1 MNTTW
6 IRTLQLIE
14 SFASAHIQ
22 IRRFKADFLEQ
33 LGNFGTETE
42 AYPILYAVPQAA
54 TFQNSLDTQLN
65 RFTITF
71 YSLDVIQKDRANI
84 NNVLNNTSL
93 ILNDLFKYFKESDI
107 PGIETIENSGL
118 TPVNNYLLDYVA
130 GWRMNLTFEVETY
143 SYCEIPFSTAP
154 TYSIYDPDIV
164 YAQWQGPAG
173 PAGPTG
179 PAGPAGPTGADG
191 ANGATGPIGP
201 TGPYPFYYQSL
212 APTGSVTTG
221 SFWFDSDLGRLY
233 VYVDDG
239 NTTQWVTPTAVIGPA
254 GATGP
259 TGPSGGPIG
268 PTGPQGPTGASGLD
282 YTEYLAWVTQSG
294 TAAPIAV
301 VEKNDTGFIFTYNYA
316 GQGNYEIIAT
326 GAFPIRNKVVPYFN
340 SQANQGFT
348 SILWNNINQLE
359 VFTTDTSA
367 ILQDFQ
373 FTGNLVIKIYN

>member
-22 IRRFKADFLEQ
+22 VRRFKADFLEQ

-42 AYPILYAVPQAA
+42 EYPILYAVPQAA
-54 TFQNSLDTQLN
+54 LFQNSLDTQLN

-143 SYCEIPFSTAP
+143 SYCEIPFSFAP
-154 TYSIYDPDIV
+154 TFSIYDPDII

-179 PAGPAGPTGADG
+179 PAGPAGATGVDG
-191 ANGATGPIGP
+191 ANGATGPQGP

-212 APTGSVTTG
+212 APTGSITTG

-254 GATGP
+254 GP
-259 TGPSGGPIG
+259 QGPIG
-268 PTGPQGPTGASGLD
+268 PTGPAGGGGSTSSIVD
-282 YTEYLAWVTQSG
+282 YTEYVAYIVQNSTNDPVA
-294 TAAPIAV
+294 TVA
-301 VEKNDTGFIFTYNYA
+301 KNDTGFTFSFSRFSVGEYFIT
-316 GQGNYEIIAT
+316 AT
-326 GAFPIRNKVVPYFN
+326 GAFPDFEKVVPYFN
-340 SQANQGFT
+340 SQTNWGFST
-348 SILWNNINQLE
+348 IYWNNVNQLG
-359 VFTTDTSA
+359 VATGDTSA
-367 ILQDFQ
+367 ILTDQQ
-373 FTGNLVIKIYN
+373 FIGNLVIKIYN